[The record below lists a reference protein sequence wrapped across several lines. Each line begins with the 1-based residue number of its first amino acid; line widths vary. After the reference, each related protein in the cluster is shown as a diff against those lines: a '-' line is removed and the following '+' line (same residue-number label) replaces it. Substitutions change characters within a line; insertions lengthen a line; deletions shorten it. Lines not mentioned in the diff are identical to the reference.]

1 MKKIIAL
8 GGSNSKN
15 SINKALSIYAANKI
29 ENAEVSIIDLNDFE
43 LPLYGID
50 YETEHGIPK
59 NAIKLSHHIEDAE
72 GLVIALAEHNG
83 SYAVAFKNALD
94 WMSRIDIKVWK
105 DKPILLLATS
115 PGARGGT
122 IVLESA
128 KTYFPFLGGNV
139 IEVFSLPNFYES
151 FVYSE
156 ISDSEL
162 RRELNDKIHLFEQ
175 VLNAK

>member
-15 SINKALSIYAANKI
+15 SINKTLAIYAANKI
-29 ENAEVSIIDLNDFE
+29 ENTEVSIIDLNNFE

-50 YETEHGIPK
+50 YETAHGIPE
-59 NAIKLSHHIEDAE
+59 NAVKLSHQIEDAD

-83 SYAVAFKNALD
+83 SYTVAFKNALD

-139 IEVFSLPNFYES
+139 IAGFSLPNFYDTFLENQITN
-151 FVYSE
+151 V
-156 ISDSEL
+156 EL
-162 RRELNDKIHLFEQ
+162 KLELIDKIHLFEQ
-175 VLNAK
+175 VLNDK

>member
-15 SINKALSIYAANKI
+15 SINKTLAIYVANKI
-29 ENAEVSIIDLNDFE
+29 ENAEVNSIDLNDFE

-50 YETEHGIPK
+50 YETEHGIPESVV
-59 NAIKLSHHIEDAE
+59 KLSHQIEDAD
-72 GLVIALAEHNG
+72 GLVISLAEHNG
-83 SYAVAFKNALD
+83 SYTVAFKNALD

-139 IEVFSLPNFYES
+139 VAGFSLPNFYDNFFENQITNIE
-151 FVYSE
+151 FKQKL
-156 ISDSEL
+156 I
-162 RRELNDKIHLFEQ
+162 DKIHLFEQ
-175 VLNAK
+175 ILNDK

>member
-15 SINKALSIYAANKI
+15 SINKTLAIHVANKI
-29 ENAEVSIIDLNDFE
+29 ENAEVSSIDLNDFE

-50 YETEHGIPK
+50 YETEHGIPE
-59 NAIKLSHHIEDAE
+59 NAEKLSHQIEDID
-72 GLVIALAEHNG
+72 GLVMSLAEHNG
-83 SYAVAFKNALD
+83 SYTVAFKNALD

-128 KTYFPFLGGNV
+128 KTYFSFLGGQV
-139 IEVFSLPNFYES
+139 VADFSLPNFYEN
-151 FVYSE
+151 FLENQITNVGLK
-156 ISDSEL
+156 IEL
-162 RRELNDKIHLFEQ
+162 IDKVHLFEQ
-175 VLNAK
+175 VLNDK